1 MVFFG
6 QFVACGFCAT
16 ENPEVSVTSQAA
28 IILPPAT
35 PKGGEIYQ
43 LSEGKYVAQ
52 KIIPFK
58 NSGGTVDARG
68 DAVYFIL
75 EKLTPETKP
84 FWEGFC
90 DFQQWNTRGYETD
103 ADTGSGAAKNKKS
116 IAINEGVFSFKQS
129 LDLLMELSPDIW
141 IAYATR
147 KNPTEERTEIGENG
161 DQTKVGQVEHQ
172 DIEMAFSVF
181 LNGTTPITTHMGIFR
196 SAPYF
201 KYDKKPHVDLAM
213 QLHAFSGAASKT
225 IPGNAGNE
233 RLYMVTRPTKEMAS
247 IMRESFQKA
256 GLNELIFFGS
266 SKDREPFRIQVKNE
280 KAFAR
285 LLAFEEKHDL
295 AQLLSG
301 PIEFNF
307 TEEQKRMMFDKN
319 ARKITMFKGM
329 KEYLAAHSS
338 GELIYLLDPTNIT
351 SQEPWFAELNTE
363 DTLGFERRSIFSDL
377 NRSGRAPTTE
387 EEKKA
392 AVQKQLNEYLTTAWL
407 KILEDQIHNDKNS
420 METKI
425 GQKIFHPGD
434 PLVDVPIDDRDD
446 TMWVINTQ
454 HHWQKFLKPD
464 WCKEHTNM
472 RNSIPMAIVDIYAL
486 EWFWEN
492 PLIIRSNFA

>member
-1 MVFFG
+1 
-6 QFVACGFCAT
+6 
-16 ENPEVSVTSQAA
+16 
-28 IILPPAT
+28 
-35 PKGGEIYQ
+35 
-43 LSEGKYVAQ
+43 
-52 KIIPFK
+52 
-58 NSGGTVDARG
+58 
-68 DAVYFIL
+68 
-75 EKLTPETKP
+75 
-84 FWEGFC
+84 
-90 DFQQWNTRGYETD
+90 
-103 ADTGSGAAKNKKS
+103 
-116 IAINEGVFSFKQS
+116 
-129 LDLLMELSPDIW
+129 
-141 IAYATR
+141 
-147 KNPTEERTEIGENG
+147 
-161 DQTKVGQVEHQ
+161 
-172 DIEMAFSVF
+172 
-181 LNGTTPITTHMGIFR
+181 
-196 SAPYF
+196 
-201 KYDKKPHVDLAM
+201 
-213 QLHAFSGAASKT
+213 
-225 IPGNAGNE
+225 
-233 RLYMVTRPTKEMAS
+233 
-247 IMRESFQKA
+247 MREYSD
-256 GLNELIFFGS
+256 GSDLLIFFGS
-266 SKDREPFRIQVKNE
+266 SKDREPFRIPVKNE

-307 TEEQKRMMFDKN
+307 TEEQKQMMFDKH
-319 ARKITMFKGM
+319 ARKITMFEGM

-338 GELIYLLDPTNIT
+338 GELIYLLNPTNRT

-377 NRSGRAPTTE
+377 NRSGSAATTE

-407 KILEDQIHNDKNS
+407 KILVDQIHNDKNS